1 MKKSNQ
7 TKKVILSMF
16 YHLKI
21 WTVFVRTNSV
31 KEICSSR
38 ENRRN
43 SQKKPLIEVNLPSTK
58 YKLISLKFSI
68 IFKKISYIL
77 IKVRFWLI
85 DRILMILMTISKFS
99 QEIKFNNTLKKFSK
113 YNKIYKIKVISQIII
128 SCRILKKAVAT
139 KKIFIKK

>member
-7 TKKVILSMF
+7 TKKVILSTF